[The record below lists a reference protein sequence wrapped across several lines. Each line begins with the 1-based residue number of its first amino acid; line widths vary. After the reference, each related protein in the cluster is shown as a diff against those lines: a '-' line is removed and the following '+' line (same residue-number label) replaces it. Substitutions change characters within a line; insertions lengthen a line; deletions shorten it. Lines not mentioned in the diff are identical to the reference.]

1 MYLFRKTAVS
11 AITRKNPEMKANL
24 ADLMCHRLATASKCY
39 RLVEH
44 EKTSVA
50 AACHLSSTMKL
61 KSTHSEGQ
69 SEPTPPIQSETQSEI
84 FSEEKSSALQK
95 VVWNKSLT
103 SRLQDVFTQ
112 KITTHHAPLDVVR
125 EKLKSYDDL
134 PHLNPRKVYDK
145 LCAIMNSCTHSVPP
159 PLPLALPNECETAT
173 DRLSHMSAN
182 READVICLYITLW
195 HYSYYNFGGALI
207 IT

>member
-1 MYLFRKTAVS
+1 MGQNISCTLLRKTAVS
-11 AITRKNPEMKANL
+11 AIHQKNPEIKANL
-24 ADLMCHRLATASKCY
+24 ADLMRHRLATASKCY
-39 RLVEH
+39 WLVEH

-145 LCAIMNSCTHSVPP
+145 LCAIMNSCTQSVPP
-159 PLPLALPNECETAT
+159 LLPLALSNECETAT

-195 HYSYYNFGGALI
+195 HYSYYG
-207 IT
+207 

>member
-1 MYLFRKTAVS
+1 MGQNISCTLLRKTAVS
-11 AITRKNPEMKANL
+11 AIHQKKNPEMKANL

-84 FSEEKSSALQK
+84 FSEEKSAPQK

-112 KITTHHAPLDVVR
+112 EITTHYAPLDVV
-125 EKLKSYDDL
+125 
-134 PHLNPRKVYDK
+134 
-145 LCAIMNSCTHSVPP
+145 
-159 PLPLALPNECETAT
+159 
-173 DRLSHMSAN
+173 
-182 READVICLYITLW
+182 
-195 HYSYYNFGGALI
+195 
-207 IT
+207 

>member
-1 MYLFRKTAVS
+1 
-11 AITRKNPEMKANL
+11 
-24 ADLMCHRLATASKCY
+24 MCHRLATASKCY

-84 FSEEKSSALQK
+84 FSEEKSAPQK

-112 KITTHHAPLDVVR
+112 EITTHYAPLDVVW

-134 PHLNPRKVYDK
+134 SHLNPRKVYDK
-145 LCAIMNSCTHSVPP
+145 LCAIMNSCTQRVPP
-159 PLPLALPNECETAT
+159 LLPLALPNECETAT

-182 READVICLYITLW
+182 REAEWVCSFLTAHQHKKAI
-195 HYSYYNFGGALI
+195 
-207 IT
+207 